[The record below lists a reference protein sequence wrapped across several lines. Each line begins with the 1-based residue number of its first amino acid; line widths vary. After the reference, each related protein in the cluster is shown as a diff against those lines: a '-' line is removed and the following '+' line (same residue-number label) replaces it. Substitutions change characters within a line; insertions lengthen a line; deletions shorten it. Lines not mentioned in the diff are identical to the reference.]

1 MASYFFVGLGG
12 SGMLPLAEIVKAGG
26 AEVGGSDRAYD
37 QGRTPEKFAALEAAG
52 LSLHTQDGSGL
63 RAGQTVIASAAIEDT
78 VPDIARATELGL
90 ERLTRAQLLARL
102 LNAAPVSV
110 AIGGTSGKSTVTG
123 MTGWVLAAAG
133 LNPTIVNGAVM
144 RNFGSASRAGEGG
157 GVFVSEVDE
166 SDGSISLYRPTVG
179 VVTNIALDHK
189 PLHELRGLFSGFV
202 SACQR
207 PVVNADDAESASLHG
222 LRFGFGEGADVRG
235 SAVEEAPGGIAFQAA
250 YRGTAAWVTLPA
262 PGRHNAA
269 NALAAIAAAISL
281 DIPLTQAA
289 AALATYRGIAR
300 RLEIVGEADGVTVI
314 DDFAHNPD
322 KIAATLATLAA
333 FPGRL
338 LVLFQPHGYGPLKL
352 MARELGESFARSL
365 RPGDRLIVSDPA
377 FFGGTADKSV
387 GSGALTAHVPGAE
400 HIASRDDCGARL
412 VELARPGDRIVV
424 MGARD
429 DSLTT
434 FARGLLDSLAARNP

>member
-26 AEVGGSDRAYD
+26 ATVAGSDRAYD
-37 QGRTPEKFAALEAAG
+37 QGRTPEKFEALKAAG
-52 LSLHTQDGSGL
+52 FSLHPQDGSGI
-63 RAGQTVIASAAIEDT
+63 RAGQIVVGSAAIEET
-78 VPDIARATELGL
+78 VPDIARAKDLGL

-110 AIGGTSGKSTVTG
+110 AVGGTSGKSTVTG
-123 MTGWVLAAAG
+123 MTGWILAEAG
-133 LNPTIVNGAVM
+133 LDPTIVNGAPM
-144 RNFGSASRAGEGG
+144 RNFGSASRTGEGG

-179 VVTNIALDHK
+179 IVTNIALDHK

-207 PVVNADDAESASLHG
+207 PVVNADDIESAALAG
-222 LRFGFGEGADVRG
+222 LRFGFGDKADVRG
-235 SAVEEAPGGIAFQAA
+235 SAVEESPGGIAFQVAH
-250 YRGTAAWVTLPA
+250 RGAAAWVTLPV

-281 DIPLTQAA
+281 DVPLTQAA

-300 RLEIVGEADGVTVI
+300 RLEIVGEANGVTVI
-314 DDFAHNPD
+314 DDFGHNPD
-322 KIAATLATLAA
+322 KIAATLTTLGA

-338 LVLFQPHGYGPLKL
+338 LVFFQPHGYGPLKL
-352 MARELGESFARSL
+352 MARELGESFANNM
-365 RPGDRLIVSDPA
+365 RPGDHLIVSDPA
-377 FFGGTADKSV
+377 YFGGTTDKSV
-387 GSGALTAHVPGAE
+387 GSDALTAHVPNAE
-400 HIASRDDCGARL
+400 HISLRDLCSTKL
-412 VELARPGDRIVV
+412 LELARPGDRIVV

-434 FARGLLDSLAARNP
+434 FAQGLLAGLAARNP

>member
-26 AEVGGSDRAYD
+26 AEVAGSDRAYD
-37 QGRTPEKFAALEAAG
+37 QGRTLEKFAALVAAG
-52 LSLHTQDGSGL
+52 FDLHPQDGSGV
-63 RAGQTVIASAAIEDT
+63 RAGQTIVASAAIEDS
-78 VPDIARATELGL
+78 VPDIARARQLGL
-90 ERLTRAQLLARL
+90 ARLTRAELLARL

-123 MTGWVLAAAG
+123 MTGWILAEAG
-133 LNPTIVNGAVM
+133 LDPTIVNGAPM
-144 RNFGSASRAGEGG
+144 RNFGSASRTGGG

-207 PVVNADDAESASLHG
+207 PVVNADDSESAGLSG
-222 LRFGFGEGADVRG
+222 LRFGFGEEADVRG
-235 SAVEEAPGGIAFQAA
+235 SAIEEAPGGIAFQVA
-250 YRGTAAWVTLPA
+250 YRGSAAWVTLA
-262 PGRHNAA
+262 VPGKHNAA

-281 DIPLTQAA
+281 DIPLAQAA

-300 RLEIVGEADGVTVI
+300 RLEIVGTANQITVI
-314 DDFAHNPD
+314 DDFGHNPD
-322 KIAATLATLAA
+322 KIAATLSALGA

-338 LVLFQPHGYGPLKL
+338 LVFFQPHGYGPLKL
-352 MARELGESFARSL
+352 MARELAESFARNL
-365 RPGDRLIVSDPA
+365 RPEDRLIVSDPA
-377 FFGGTADKSV
+377 YFGGTTDKSI
-387 GSGALTAHVPGAE
+387 GSDALTTLVPHAE
-400 HIASRDDCGARL
+400 HIASRDECGARL
-412 VELARPGDRIVV
+412 IELARPGDRIVV

-429 DSLTT
+429 DSLTA
-434 FARGLLDSLAARNP
+434 FAQGLLDTLAARNP